1 LSQAHPLQL
10 EAFAKALHKLDP
22 GLPRPKLQLVGS
34 CRNKGDE
41 DRLQKLKELAVE
53 LKVENDVE
61 FHKNIMYRYAI
72 YAYLIGVGWGK
83 SIPIQSVG
91 YLVWI

>member
-1 LSQAHPLQL
+1 M
-10 EAFAKALHKLDP
+10 DP
-22 GLPRPKLQLVGS
+22 GLPKPKLQLVGS

-41 DRLQKLKELAVE
+41 DRLQKLKEMAVE

-72 YAYLIGVGWGK
+72 YVNILT
-83 SIPIQSVG
+83 
-91 YLVWI
+91 